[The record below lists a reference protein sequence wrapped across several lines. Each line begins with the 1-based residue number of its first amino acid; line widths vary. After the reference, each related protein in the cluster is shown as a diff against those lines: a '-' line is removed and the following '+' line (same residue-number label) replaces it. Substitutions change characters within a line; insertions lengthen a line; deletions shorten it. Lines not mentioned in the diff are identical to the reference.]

1 MATAGMGDCLSGII
15 LSCIGLVKNNADAV
29 LFATAIHS
37 LSGDL
42 VAEKKG
48 TIGLLATDVIKK
60 CSTLL
65 NLNKN

>member
-1 MATAGMGDCLSGII
+1 MGTIWI
-15 LSCIGLVKNNADAV
+15 NTFLSCIGLVKNNADAV
-29 LFATAIHS
+29 LFATAIQS